1 MHRTWNFYSY
11 FGTSGPSWRAACTHP
26 GPAHLSCRALRAVGG
41 LRDLEALRAVFVARE
56 GRLLGALAAKM
67 AGAKGGEAVFEVW
80 MKRESDLVQV
90 GSGSSGGRGMRVK
103 STGSKGKGQ

>member
-1 MHRTWNFYSY
+1 MARGVYA
-11 FGTSGPSWRAACTHP
+11 PC
-26 GPAHLSCRALRAVGG
+26 GPAHPSRRALRAAGG

-90 GSGSSGGRGMRVK
+90 GSGWRPWGEGREHRE
-103 STGSKGKGQ
+103 